1 MEIPGGGRARRDM
14 VDEPHAKR
22 RGNLK
27 NSNPGGDP
35 SKAARCEAL
44 TRSGAPCRSPAMPN
58 GRCRMH
64 GGASTGPRTPEGL
77 QRSRRSNWKHGGFSV
92 SAKKEAEQ
100 VRALMHEIRKIVA
113 SFDENGLE
121 N

>member
-1 MEIPGGGRARRDM
+1 METPGGGRARRDM

-44 TRSGAPCRSPAMPN
+44 TRSGAPCRSPAMSN

-77 QRSRRSNWKHGGFSV
+77 QRSRRSRWKHGLYS
-92 SAKKEAEQ
+92 SEARAEQ
-100 VRALMHEIRKIVA
+100 KRVRELIRQSRDLLKR
-113 SFDENGLE
+113 L
-121 N
+121 